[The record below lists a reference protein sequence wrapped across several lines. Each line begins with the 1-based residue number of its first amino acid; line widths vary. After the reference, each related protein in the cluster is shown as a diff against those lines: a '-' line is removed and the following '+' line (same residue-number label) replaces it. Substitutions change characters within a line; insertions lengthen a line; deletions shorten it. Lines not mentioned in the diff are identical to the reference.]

1 MNDHQS
7 STSDEVLKK
16 QIATRGEFFQHELA
30 LSQSRFEE
38 RVRELSAVRR
48 IVDALKYIQD
58 PRRVF
63 EGIINTVID
72 ETNAENCSLMLL
84 DRDSGE
90 LLVKAARSQ
99 TDTES
104 RYYDPQNLPVSRF
117 RRGEGIAGWVAENG
131 EPVSISD
138 ISQDTRFVDATQS
151 IGPIGS
157 ILCLPLHLEDN
168 VVGVINLSHPHPRA
182 FTDEDVRMMML
193 IADQVAIAL
202 NSVQLFEDTNKL
214 NNVLTREVD
223 RATNALQ
230 QANQNLQNE
239 ITERK
244 QAEQELVRTQ
254 RLRAV
259 GELAAGVSH
268 NLNNIIT
275 GIWGPAQLIK
285 RTARDPD
292 VLQHIERINTFA
304 ERAADLVAKLHQTTR
319 VAEET
324 TLKAVRVND
333 IIHEAIETTRPR
345 WKDEPESRS
354 ITNHVQ
360 SQLQESPI
368 IHGSASDLYDT
379 FVNLIF
385 NAVDAMSQGGTI
397 TFGTQI
403 IENNVLITI
412 TDTGDGM
419 DAETQQKI
427 FEPFFTTKTDVG
439 RGLGLSTVYNTI
451 TQWKGH
457 IRVESVLQQGTT
469 FTITLPLWNET
480 RVAEED
486 TTPSTPGRRAN
497 ILIVDDEPAISEI
510 LQAFLEGEHD
520 TVIAE
525 SAIQALEKF
534 KNETYDVVLLDLGMP
549 DMSGDVLAHELR
561 TINPH
566 VGLILTTGWKLDD
579 DDPRLTEFDFWI
591 QKPLRGFD
599 LLRAR
604 VHEAVALYDQ
614 RSQASN

>member
-1 MNDHQS
+1 MKNHQS
-7 STSDEVLKK
+7 NSSDEVLKK
-16 QIATRGEFFQHELA
+16 QIAARGEFFQHELA

-48 IVDALKYIQD
+48 IVDALKYIQE

-84 DRDSGE
+84 DHTSGE

-99 TDTES
+99 TDSKS
-104 RYYDPQNLPVSRF
+104 RYYDPQSLPVSRF

-157 ILCLPLHLEDN
+157 ILCLPLHLDGN

-182 FTDEDVRMMML
+182 FTEEDVRMMML

-230 QANQNLQNE
+230 QANQNLQSE
-239 ITERK
+239 MTERK

-285 RTARDPD
+285 RTSRDTN
-292 VLQHIERINTFA
+292 VLQYVEHINTFA
-304 ERAADLVAKLHQTTR
+304 ERAADLVTKLHQTTR

-324 TLKAVRVND
+324 ELKAVRVND

-354 ITNHVQ
+354 ITNQVQ
-360 SQLQESPI
+360 TQLQDAPI
-368 IHGSASDLYDT
+368 ILASASDLYDT
-379 FVNLIF
+379 LVNLIF
-385 NAVDAMSQGGTI
+385 NAVDAMPQGGTI
-397 TFGTQI
+397 TLGTQVI
-403 IENNVLITI
+403 DDLVHITI
-412 TDTGDGM
+412 SDTGNGM

-457 IRVESVLQQGTT
+457 IAVESVPQQGTT
-469 FTITLPLWNET
+469 FTITLPLWTEERVEET
-480 RVAEED
+480 PVKQD
-486 TTPSTPGRRAN
+486 TPGRRAR
-497 ILIVDDEPAISEI
+497 ILIVDDEPAITEI
-510 LQAFLEGEHD
+510 LQAFLEGEHNVEVTD
-520 TVIAE
+520 
-525 SAIQALEKF
+525 SAALAIEYF
-534 KNETYDVVLLDLGMP
+534 SNNTYDVALLDLGMP

-561 TINPH
+561 QINPH
-566 VGLILTTGWKLDD
+566 VGLILTTGWKLEE
-579 DDPRLTEFDFWI
+579 DDPRLSEFDFWI
-591 QKPLRGFD
+591 QKPFRGFD
-599 LLRAR
+599 LLRTR

-614 RSQASN
+614 RSQ

>member
-48 IVDALKYIQD
+48 IVDALKYIQE

-345 WKDEPESRS
+345 WKDEPEARS
-354 ITNHVQ
+354 ITNQVQ

-385 NAVDAMSQGGTI
+385 NAVDAMPQGGTI

-403 IENNVLITI
+403 VENNVHITI
-412 TDTGDGM
+412 TDTGNGM
-419 DAETQQKI
+419 DTETQQKI

-457 IRVESVLQQGTT
+457 IRVESVPQQGTT
-469 FTITLPLWNET
+469 FTITLPLWTET
-480 RVAEED
+480 RVTEEN
-486 TTPSTPGRRAN
+486 TAPSTPGRRAN

-525 SAIQALEKF
+525 SATQAIEKF

-549 DMSGDVLAHELR
+549 DMSGDVLAQELR
-561 TINPH
+561 AINPH

-599 LLRAR
+599 LLRTR

-614 RSQASN
+614 RTQAST